1 MSWVHN
7 KTEYQTTGSK
17 GGEGN
22 SSRTIAINNEYLT
35 KTYYAWQRKQ
45 REKGK
50 YVTISITI
58 KLKCK
63 PNCAESEQEG
73 DAKDEPKRM
82 HQECHGTKGMRAICD
97 NLKMPFRTKNV
108 TTLWDINE
116 RLQGRRL
123 TEDLNLKSSD
133 LKL

>member
-7 KTEYQTTGSK
+7 KTEYQATGSK
-17 GGEGN
+17 RGGGGGEEKEGSSSS

-45 REKGK
+45 REKVK

-63 PNCAESEQEG
+63 RNCAKSEQEG

-82 HQECHGTKGMRAICD
+82 HYEWHGTKGMRAICD
-97 NLKMPFRTKNV
+97 NLKMPFF
-108 TTLWDINE
+108 
-116 RLQGRRL
+116 
-123 TEDLNLKSSD
+123 
-133 LKL
+133 